1 MNERLRK
8 DDLDALGGMVNLVG
22 TYMNDFVNKTDT
34 DARRKLF
41 AGGRPDPR
49 KTLTAALYQDEDD
62 PARVVIPDNSEVFP
76 ATPEISLPEHVV
88 AQPIA
93 TNNIQQPHSMPHAPS
108 YSPPE
113 PKSIGEQLEFDFMD
127 QRIKGLGNVRD
138 VITHF
143 NNRLDK
149 IEESI
154 KLISERMATR
164 RPAGIGPG

>member
-22 TYMNDFVNKTDT
+22 TYMNDFANKTDA

-49 KTLTAALYQDEDD
+49 RTLTAALYQDDND
-62 PARVVIPDNSEVFP
+62 PAAIVIPDNSQVFP
-76 ATPEISLPEHVV
+76 ATPEITLPEPVA
-88 AQPIA
+88 AQPSA
-93 TNNIQQPHSMPHAPS
+93 QPQSIQPPSMPPVPTFAP
-108 YSPPE
+108 PPR
-113 PKSIGEQLEFDFMD
+113 PKDIGEQLEFDFMD
-127 QRIKGLGNVRD
+127 QRIKGMGNVRD

-154 KLISERMATR
+154 KVMLAIMN
-164 RPAGIGPG
+164 GD